1 MVAGGRAARRS
12 AGLARSPRIRQPG
25 SRNSADYVV
34 QILVPAETF
43 QFLTPCCKIPNTVGV
58 KLQDSPLI
66 STVLFLTCAMTED

>member
-1 MVAGGRAARRS
+1 VVVLLAVPLAWPAVPVYGS
-12 AGLARSPRIRQPG
+12 LARE
-25 SRNSADYVV
+25 NSADYVV